1 MAQAGQNLT
10 VWLQASLPSKT
21 GRLGWTQTQLQ
32 GKVRCLLRVKAI
44 ISQNKS
50 ENFALLFPGQVTP
63 KGACCCILRII
74 QRQFRALPDKGDIDG
89 EEIQYYVIKDMIG
102 GFSILAWRKR
112 LKRDVI
118 LFVQIF
124 EGLVLFFKEF
134 CVCIH
139 LQRFRSSTK
148 GEKLKGG
155 SVCVCAQSLS
165 QTLA

>member
-1 MAQAGQNLT
+1 
-10 VWLQASLPSKT
+10 
-21 GRLGWTQTQLQ
+21 
-32 GKVRCLLRVKAI
+32 
-44 ISQNKS
+44 
-50 ENFALLFPGQVTP
+50 
-63 KGACCCILRII
+63 
-74 QRQFRALPDKGDIDG
+74 
-89 EEIQYYVIKDMIG
+89 MIG